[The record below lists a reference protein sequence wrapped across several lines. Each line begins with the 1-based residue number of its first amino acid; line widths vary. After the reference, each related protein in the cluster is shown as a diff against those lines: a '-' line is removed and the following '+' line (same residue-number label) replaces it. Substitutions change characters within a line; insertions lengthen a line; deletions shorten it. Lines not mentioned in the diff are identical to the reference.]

1 MSRRSNMLGGVGVEV
16 SPSSTS
22 TINNIV
28 NVRYP
33 SEGGDTSKSLQ
44 DNPYQDKGPEEV
56 IKDEKHLIEALSLM
70 VDIVYNNPFF
80 INKLVV
86 TDRTTLAAL
95 IRLLTDSDGVD
106 IQCEEP
112 ECSCLS
118 KHLMKVSAIHII
130 KGTITSEFKY
140 SHQDAKRILDEHHI
154 CIKFVSH

>member
-1 MSRRSNMLGGVGVEV
+1 MLGGVGVEV

-33 SEGGDTSKSLQ
+33 SEGGDTSKA
-44 DNPYQDKGPEEV
+44 DNLYQEKGPEEV
-56 IKDEKHLIEALSLM
+56 IKEDKHLIEALSLM

-95 IRLLTDSDGVD
+95 IKLLTDSDGVD

-118 KHLMKVSAIHII
+118 KHLMKVSAIHVIR
-130 KGTITSEFKY
+130 GTITSEFKY

-154 CIKFVSH
+154 SVKYVSH

>member
-1 MSRRSNMLGGVGVEV
+1 MFGGVGVEV

-33 SEGGDTSKSLQ
+33 SEGGDTSKTPT
-44 DNPYQDKGPEEV
+44 DNPYHEKDLIEETV
-56 IKDEKHLIEALSLM
+56 TNEKHLIEALSLM

-86 TDRTTLAAL
+86 TDRTTLASL
-95 IRLLTDSDGVD
+95 IKLLTDSDGVD

-118 KHLMKVSAIHII
+118 KHLLKVSAIHII

-140 SHQDAKRILDEHHI
+140 SYQDAKRILDEHHI

>member
-1 MSRRSNMLGGVGVEV
+1 
-16 SPSSTS
+16 
-22 TINNIV
+22 
-28 NVRYP
+28 
-33 SEGGDTSKSLQ
+33 
-44 DNPYQDKGPEEV
+44 
-56 IKDEKHLIEALSLM
+56 M